1 MARNSAGDGGPGALG
16 AGFQAEHDTRGL
28 RIAGHDLERNTLSPS
43 FRPEVGAPFG
53 PRRIAKRS
61 ESLQWTSG
69 ARQGP
74 NRVDASDACRSTD
87 RLALVPGDCLLRDAE
102 HHLAAVEWRIICQL
116 EHLEQMQLDGAS
128 TRAAEAVL
136 EALRC
141 GRDAWDARRSELLDK
156 VNPEAALSSA
166 A

>member
-1 MARNSAGDGGPGALG
+1 M
-16 AGFQAEHDTRGL
+16 
-28 RIAGHDLERNTLSPS
+28 
-43 FRPEVGAPFG
+43 
-53 PRRIAKRS
+53 
-61 ESLQWTSG
+61 QWISG

-87 RLALVPGDCLLRDAE
+87 RLALAAEERLLRDAE
-102 HHLAAVEWRIICQL
+102 HHLAAAEWRIICQL
-116 EHLEQMQLDGAS
+116 EHLEQMQLEGAS

-141 GRDAWDARRSELLDK
+141 GRDAWDARRSELLDT
-156 VNPEAALSSA
+156 VSPVAALSSA